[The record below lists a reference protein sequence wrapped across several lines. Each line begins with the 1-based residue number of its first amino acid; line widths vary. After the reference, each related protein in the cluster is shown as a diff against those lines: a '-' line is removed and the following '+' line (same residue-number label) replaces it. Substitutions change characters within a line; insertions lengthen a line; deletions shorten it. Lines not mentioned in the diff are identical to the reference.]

1 MCFVFADPD
10 LIIDEPELQS
20 ANLNMDKKGDTL
32 SENEASLVLQ
42 RHEPRDFKDLTGHTF
57 STKPLDFKPVLTI
70 PWTERPD
77 QGVSNLAADLTI
89 IEKFTTAT
97 QSEQPITTS
106 IPRRLTPGTEI
117 EIVTIIDGTKFI
129 APSSTSD
136 ATTTSQESE
145 ITSPKETTTDVP
157 SLSTEKPLLTS
168 SPNKSGEESSWTTS
182 YTTSSSTELRPSSP
196 ANPSGAPI
204 RSDTSAI
211 VAGAIMENQ
220 ESPTSHGTDLSSK
233 NHHDDCRELVDLT
246 GSVYSTIPSGFKP
259 VLTFASEDLPGK
271 DREDVTV
278 IDKVDGTSTKN
289 GVVVIGTE
297 TWEPFTWYTRH
308 KHQTFTLVLRPT
320 ETTSSDVDIL
330 SIISHLTL
338 PDATPTTSSEEL
350 TSSSSTSESLVIPI
364 AAEPSNG
371 SLSAGGWIFV
381 LVAAVVLLF
390 LSTMATMFI
399 ILRSRSRHNQDNFNI
414 QLDNAP
420 FEHTYTEPAQPV
432 QPAPAIWKS

>member
-1 MCFVFADPD
+1 MCFVFTDSD

-57 STKPLDFKPVLTI
+57 STIPLDFKPVLTI

-211 VAGAIMENQ
+211 VAGAVCGGLII
-220 ESPTSHGTDLSSK
+220 T
-233 NHHDDCRELVDLT
+233 
-246 GSVYSTIPSGFKP
+246 
-259 VLTFASEDLPGK
+259 
-271 DREDVTV
+271 
-278 IDKVDGTSTKN
+278 
-289 GVVVIGTE
+289 
-297 TWEPFTWYTRH
+297 
-308 KHQTFTLVLRPT
+308 TLVLFLFYELWRRF
-320 ETTSSDVDIL
+320 ETPKL
-330 SIISHLTL
+330 RHE
-338 PDATPTTSSEEL
+338 PRHGPHYEPRHQPHYEPQHQPHYEL
-350 TSSSSTSESLVIPI
+350 RHGPRY
-364 AAEPSNG
+364 EPSTNIT
-371 SLSAGGWIFV
+371 LSFPQNHV
-381 LVAAVVLLF
+381 EV
-390 LSTMATMFI
+390 
-399 ILRSRSRHNQDNFNI
+399 QP
-414 QLDNAP
+414 Q
-420 FEHTYTEPAQPV
+420 QPV
-432 QPAPAIWKS
+432 PDYGWKA

>member
-1 MCFVFADPD
+1 MCFVFTDPD

-57 STKPLDFKPVLTI
+57 STIPLDFKPVLTI

-211 VAGAIMENQ
+211 VAGAIMEKQ

-233 NHHDDCRELVDLT
+233 NHHNDCRELVGLT

-259 VLTFASEDLPGK
+259 VLTFASEDPPGK

-278 IDKVDGTSTKN
+278 IDKPFDAARCNSDNLKRGVDFKFVNFGEFGNSNCCGT
-289 GVVVIGTE
+289 
-297 TWEPFTWYTRH
+297 FQR
-308 KHQTFTLVLRPT
+308 
-320 ETTSSDVDIL
+320 L
-330 SIISHLTL
+330 SIC
-338 PDATPTTSSEEL
+338 
-350 TSSSSTSESLVIPI
+350 
-364 AAEPSNG
+364 
-371 SLSAGGWIFV
+371 
-381 LVAAVVLLF
+381 
-390 LSTMATMFI
+390 
-399 ILRSRSRHNQDNFNI
+399 RHNQDNFNI

-420 FEHTYTEPAQPV
+420 FERTYTEPAQPV